1 MRQLRSLLLTAPTQ
15 SETISAPDRS
25 RKIIHVDMDAFYAT
39 VEQRDDARLR
49 SIPIAVNDHRGWGVV
64 AAASYEARHHGVRAG
79 MTLAEARRTLP
90 GLTIVPARMD
100 VYREASAQA
109 HAIFADFTAIIEPI
123 MLDEAYL
130 DVTATTL
137 PSATAVAV
145 EIRQRIRAELGL
157 VASAGVSY
165 NKFLAKL
172 GSDSIKPDGL
182 LVIRPKDGQT
192 FVEDLAI
199 ERFHGV
205 GKATA
210 EKMARLGIRTGRDLR
225 NHPLENLIATFGKK
239 GKYFHEIGHGDDSGP
254 VIVDRPRKS
263 YSVERSF
270 RKPMQ
275 SLEEVQRGLHS
286 IVDDVWAKS
295 MDYDARGRHISL
307 KLRFSDFTMAAKGR
321 TLEAPFRTREELCV
335 ACICLL
341 ESLGPLPLDVRLI
354 GVSIGLLVQR

>member
-1 MRQLRSLLLTAPTQ
+1 MTAQTH
-15 SETISAPDRS
+15 SEVTSAPDRS
-25 RKIIHVDMDAFYAT
+25 RKIIHVDMDAFYAS

-49 SIPIAVNDHRGWGVV
+49 GIPIAVNDHRGWGVV

-79 MTLAEARRTLP
+79 MSLAEARRTLP
-90 GLTIVPARMD
+90 ELTIVPARME

-109 HAIFADFTAIIEPI
+109 LAIFADFTTIIEPI

-137 PSATAVAV
+137 PSATAVAM

-182 LVIRPKDGQT
+182 LVIRPKDGQA

-225 NHPLENLIATFGKK
+225 DHPFHSLIATFGKK
-239 GKYFHEIGHGDDSGP
+239 GKYFHEIGHGDDSRP

-270 RKPMQ
+270 RKPMHT
-275 SLEEVQRGLHS
+275 LEEVRQGLHAL
-286 IVDDVWAKS
+286 VDDVWAKS
-295 MDYDARGRHISL
+295 MDYNARGRHISL
-307 KLRFSDFTMAAKGR
+307 KLRFSDFTMVAKGR
-321 TLEAPFRTREELCV
+321 TLKIPFRTRDGLGA
-335 ACICLL
+335 ACMALL
-341 ESLGPLPLDVRLI
+341 DSLAPLSSDVRLI
-354 GVSIGLLVQR
+354 GVSVGMLAQH